1 MPEALAAAPLK
12 LPFLTFT
19 SEHFYAIIGTKK
31 VKNMVDCHIHMVLS
45 GADWRAAIA
54 RHSICPN
61 EAEIRAALSRYRKA
75 GFTYLRD
82 CGDKWGV
89 GRLSR
94 EIAPEYSIRYRTP
107 YAPLSKRGHYGAF
120 IGLQFETTKE
130 YAALVHKQRSE
141 GSDFTKIM
149 ISGLMDF
156 NRYGVLSEDGLLAS
170 EIAEMVHIAHEEGT
184 AVSAHANGSRAV
196 LAAAKAGVE
205 SIEHGAYLNEEV
217 LYAMKESGTVWVPT
231 LSTIGNLSGTGRFD
245 EIEVEKIYES
255 ALRNVRTFAAIGGL
269 LAPGSD
275 AGAFAVPHGQIR
287 EYEHMEKALGENFE
301 RVLAP
306 GIDEL
311 TKRF

>member
-1 MPEALAAAPLK
+1 
-12 LPFLTFT
+12 
-19 SEHFYAIIGTKK
+19 
-31 VKNMVDCHIHMVLS
+31 MVDCHIHMVLS

-54 RHSICPN
+54 RHSSCPN
-61 EAEIRAALSRYRKA
+61 EAEIRAVLSRYREA

-94 EIAPEYSIRYRTP
+94 EIAPEYGIRYRTP

-120 IGLQFETTKE
+120 IGLQFETMKE

-141 GSDFTKIM
+141 GADFTKIM

-156 NRYGVLSEDGLLAS
+156 DRYGALSEEGLAS
-170 EIAEMVHIAHEEGT
+170 SEISEMVHIAHEEGT
-184 AVSAHANGSRAV
+184 AVSAHANGNRAV
-196 LAAAKAGVE
+196 LAAVKAGVD
-205 SIEHGAYLNEEV
+205 SIEHGAYLNEEA
-217 LYAMKESGTVWVPT
+217 LSAMKEHSTVWVPT
-231 LSTIGNLSGTGRFD
+231 LSTIGNLFGTGRFD
-245 EIEVEKIYES
+245 EIAVQKIYES
-255 ALRNVRTFAAIGGL
+255 ALTNVRSFAAIGGL

-287 EYEHMEKALGENFE
+287 EYEHIEKALGGNFE
-301 RVLAP
+301 SILAP

-311 TKRF
+311 TRRF